1 MNLYKESEKNLVND
15 INNDERKQEQSI
27 DNNKQEK
34 KLKLRKKTQIKTYI
48 LKKPKYNFEIKQ
60 EKNQKEL
67 GNLETINYVDNNNN
81 NNNNHNTIKFE
92 SNKNRNNKKLNL
104 RKNNKR
110 NTVNENNFILNNLN
124 ILELKHEDIIS
135 SHSIISEKS
144 ENKKSEK
151 ENKEMKEKI
160 YLTDNEK
167 YEDME
172 YDEVLNN
179 DKRNFY
185 QIYKSFLF
193 EEHIIFNTFCSE
205 IYLELRTI
213 KISFLF
219 FGYAINFFLNAI
231 FYTDEYISDTYHNN
245 DILDFASSLPKS
257 IYSFIATIIISS
269 LLKMLSNRKKQL
281 SKIINEKKE
290 KNEFYNA
297 FVNELEKLKKK
308 LMIYYII
315 VFVLGIFLCY
325 YSAAFC
331 AVYRNSQIY
340 WFLGCVESS
349 VLDLITP
356 FIICLLLAG
365 LRYISLALKN
375 KCIFKIETL
384 LSSIL

>member
-1 MNLYKESEKNLVND
+1 M
-15 INNDERKQEQSI
+15 
-27 DNNKQEK
+27 
-34 KLKLRKKTQIKTYI
+34 
-48 LKKPKYNFEIKQ
+48 
-60 EKNQKEL
+60 
-67 GNLETINYVDNNNN
+67 
-81 NNNNHNTIKFE
+81 
-92 SNKNRNNKKLNL
+92 
-104 RKNNKR
+104 
-110 NTVNENNFILNNLN
+110 
-124 ILELKHEDIIS
+124 LELKHEDIIS

-151 ENKEMKEKI
+151 EDKEAKNNI

-167 YEDME
+167 YEDMD
-172 YDEVLNN
+172 YDEALHN

-245 DILDFASSLPKS
+245 GILDFASSLPKS
-257 IYSFIATIIISS
+257 IYSFIVTIILSS
-269 LLKMLSNRKKQL
+269 LLKMLSNNKKQL
-281 SKIINEKKE
+281 SIIINEKKE
-290 KNEFYNA
+290 KNEYYNA
-297 FVNELEKLKKK
+297 FANELEKLKKK

-315 VFVLGIFLCY
+315 VFVLGMVFCY

-340 WFLGCVESS
+340 WLLGCVESS

-356 FIICLLLAG
+356 FVICLLLAG
-365 LRYISLALKN
+365 LRYISLFIKN
-375 KCIFKIETL
+375 KCIYKIAKL